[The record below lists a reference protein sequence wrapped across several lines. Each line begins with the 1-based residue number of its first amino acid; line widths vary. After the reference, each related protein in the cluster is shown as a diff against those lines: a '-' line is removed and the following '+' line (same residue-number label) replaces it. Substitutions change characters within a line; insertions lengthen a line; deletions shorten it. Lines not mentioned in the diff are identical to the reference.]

1 MKIDGLSFEDAI
13 RKLGE
18 ITSELEK
25 GSADLERSLLL
36 YEEGIKLIRYCN
48 KMLEEAQRKVDIL
61 SINNDGELTEK
72 EFSVTAEDKSV

>member
-72 EFSVTAEDKSV
+72 EFSVTAEDRSV

>member
-18 ITSELEK
+18 ITAELEK

-48 KMLEEAQRKVDIL
+48 KMLEEAQRKVTIL
-61 SINNDGELTEK
+61 SVNSDGELVEQ
-72 EFSVTAEDKSV
+72 EFSATADDKML

>member
-13 RKLGE
+13 RKLGD

-48 KMLEEAQRKVDIL
+48 KMLEEAERKVKL
-61 SINNDGELTEK
+61 LGVNGEGELVEN
-72 EFSVTAEDKSV
+72 EFSIASDEKKI